1 MDILELIKLL
11 IPLFAIQI
19 GLMIYVL
26 LDLRKNG
33 VRNLNKLLWIIIII
47 AVSGIGPIV
56 FLIFGRGDG
65 YHVED

>member
-1 MDILELIKLL
+1 MDILELVKLL
-11 IPLFAIQI
+11 IPLFVIQI

-33 VRNLNKLLWIIIII
+33 VKNLNKLAWIVIIV
-47 AVSGIGPIV
+47 AVNVLGPIV
-56 FLIFGRGDG
+56 YLIFGRGDG